1 MTLRHWRA
9 TSGFVGRYQSKSK
22 KREMSM
28 LKGSVRRLRG
38 ECAVLAVGLVV
49 FIVPINPS
57 VLRCDMCSK
66 KDLNPKNSFSARRVT
81 YGGAFY
87 TPQCFSPSSP
97 AAGCFARGRKQA
109 HFRVAGLPVEVAT
122 NASIA
127 MLQTMPRQ
135 KTVKPMMA
143 HHRRRVMVLFRSVS
157 ISSTMP
163 RENRDVRGKKPIT
176 KITAAQ
182 RKRTGGSR

>member
-1 MTLRHWRA
+1 MFQLLQPRCRMLRQR
-9 TSGFVGRYQSKSK
+9 QEK
-22 KREMSM
+22 
-28 LKGSVRRLRG
+28 
-38 ECAVLAVGLVV
+38 
-49 FIVPINPS
+49 
-57 VLRCDMCSK
+57 
-66 KDLNPKNSFSARRVT
+66 
-81 YGGAFY
+81 
-87 TPQCFSPSSP
+87 
-97 AAGCFARGRKQA
+97 A
-109 HFRVAGLPVEVAT
+109 HFRVARLPVEVAT

-182 RKRTGGSR
+182 RKRTGGSRAVNMVARKSCTD